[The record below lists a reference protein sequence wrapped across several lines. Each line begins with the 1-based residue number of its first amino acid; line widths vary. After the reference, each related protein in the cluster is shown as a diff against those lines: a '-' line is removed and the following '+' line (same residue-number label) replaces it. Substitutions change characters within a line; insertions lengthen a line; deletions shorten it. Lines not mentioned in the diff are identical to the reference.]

1 VTLYSKPLGSKVI
14 IIGLVDRDVM
24 TLSHSGE
31 GLSAVRGRKIVDGV
45 SIEVTGTK
53 AKILAA
59 SRDLFNEEGFGAL
72 AAVDVA
78 NALSMSPGHLYY
90 HYKGKGEIATALLD
104 AHAHELHSIASAAID
119 KCTRQGATIEDVW
132 TWVHILVEEAWDA
145 RFAYREPFSI
155 LRTDPKLAVL
165 MRNIFNIQ
173 QTAASGLLHA
183 LRHDGVIKA
192 SDEAL
197 DGLIAQLALGLSFQ
211 LVRLEFEA
219 HGTETPRDLIARAAA
234 LIVLPITGFIV

>member
-1 VTLYSKPLGSKVI
+1 MPPKPA
-14 IIGLVDRDVM
+14 R
-24 TLSHSGE
+24 E
-31 GLSAVRGRKIVDGV
+31 GLSAVEGIKSV
-45 SIEVTGTK
+45 SEPKGTK
-53 AKILAA
+53 AKILDTA
-59 SRDLFNEEGFGAL
+59 RDLFNREGFGAL

-90 HYKGKGEIATALLD
+90 HYKGKGEIAIALLD
-104 AHAHELHSIASAAID
+104 AHAHELQSIASAALD
-119 KCTRQGATIEDVW
+119 KCARQGATIEDVW

-155 LRTDPKLAVL
+155 LRADPKLATL

-173 QTAASGLLHA
+173 QNAASGLLHA
-183 LRHDGVIKA
+183 LRSGGVIKA

-211 LVRLEFEA
+211 MVRLEFDGGGGEKA
-219 HGTETPRDLIARAAA
+219 RDLIARAAA
-234 LIVLPITGFIV
+234 LVVLPITGFIV

>member
-1 VTLYSKPLGSKVI
+1 MN
-14 IIGLVDRDVM
+14 R
-24 TLSHSGE
+24 E
-31 GLSAVRGRKIVDGV
+31 NGV
-45 SIEVTGTK
+45 PISQTK
-53 AKILAA
+53 AKILSTA
-59 SRDLFNEEGFGAL
+59 RELFNSEGFGAL

-90 HYKGKGEIATALLD
+90 HYKGKGEIAAALLD
-104 AHAHELHSIASAAID
+104 AHAGELHAIAEGAME
-119 KCTRQGATIEDVW
+119 KCAREGATIEDVW

-155 LRTDPKLAVL
+155 LRADPKLATL
-165 MRNIFNIQ
+165 MRGILNIQ
-173 QTAASGLLHA
+173 QNAASGLLHA
-183 LRHDGVIKA
+183 LRSDGVIKA

-197 DGLIAQLALGLSFQ
+197 DGLISQLALGLSFQ

-219 HGTETPRDLIARAAA
+219 GGGEKPRDLIARAAA